1 MWLRYSPAHTKPPST
16 RRNAHRAHHTHRA
29 HHELSG
35 SGAIVAP
42 RRHIVTATPTEGR
55 LRGRPG
61 ERGARRAGSGEQG
74 GPGAG
79 SKAGRGE
86 GRAGRGR
93 EGGAGSGKQGGRG
106 GGKQG
111 GPGAGSKAARER
123 GARRAGSGKQGGP
136 GAGSKA
142 GPGAGSKAG
151 RPLKPAAVSSE
162 ALIFDPESMAGYRGR
177 VSRTASSG
185 GAASGSPSYPF
196 TVPNLP
202 LAHSP
207 AAAVI
212 SSGVRATK
220 FHHISSGS
228 PSGTPPSR
236 KSLLPA
242 AAAIVSCSRPVPR

>member
-29 HHELSG
+29 HHERSG

-61 ERGARRAGSGEQG
+61 
-74 GPGAG
+74 
-79 SKAGRGE
+79 
-86 GRAGRGR
+86 
-93 EGGAGSGKQGGRG
+93 
-106 GGKQG
+106 
-111 GPGAGSKAARER
+111 ER

>member
-29 HHELSG
+29 RHELSG

-79 SKAGRGE
+79 SKAG
-86 GRAGRGR
+86 
-93 EGGAGSGKQGGRG
+93 
-106 GGKQG
+106 
-111 GPGAGSKAARER
+111 
-123 GARRAGSGKQGGP
+123 P

-162 ALIFDPESMAGYRGR
+162 ALIFDPESTAGYRGR

>member
-29 HHELSG
+29 RHELSG

-79 SKAGRGE
+79 SKAGRGRE
-86 GRAGRGR
+86 ARRAGGDGSR
-93 EGGAGSGKQGGRG
+93 EAGGAEQGGR
-106 GGKQG
+106 
-111 GPGAGSKAARER
+111 GAGSKAGREG

-207 AAAVI
+207 AAA
-212 SSGVRATK
+212 
-220 FHHISSGS
+220 
-228 PSGTPPSR
+228 
-236 KSLLPA
+236 
-242 AAAIVSCSRPVPR
+242 AAIVSCSRPVPR

>member
-79 SKAGRGE
+79 SKAGPGAG
-86 GRAGRGR
+86 GRARRGSEAR
-93 EGGAGSGKQGGRG
+93 GGRG
-106 GGKQG
+106 GDARGTGGKGLGRAG
-111 GPGAGSKAARER
+111 GGLDAGRGAGPERPRER
-123 GARRAGSGKQGGP
+123 GASRAGSGKQGGP

-207 AAAVI
+207 AAA
-212 SSGVRATK
+212 
-220 FHHISSGS
+220 
-228 PSGTPPSR
+228 
-236 KSLLPA
+236 
-242 AAAIVSCSRPVPR
+242 AAIVSCSRPVPR

>member
-79 SKAGRGE
+79 SKAG
-86 GRAGRGR
+86 
-93 EGGAGSGKQGGRG
+93 
-106 GGKQG
+106 
-111 GPGAGSKAARER
+111 PGAGSKAGREREARRAREREARRARGR
-123 GARRAGSGKQGGP
+123 GARRAGSGGEGGP

-162 ALIFDPESMAGYRGR
+162 ALISIL
-177 VSRTASSG
+177 SRWLAIG
-185 GAASGSPSYPF
+185 GE
-196 TVPNLP
+196 
-202 LAHSP
+202 
-207 AAAVI
+207 
-212 SSGVRATK
+212 
-220 FHHISSGS
+220 
-228 PSGTPPSR
+228 
-236 KSLLPA
+236 
-242 AAAIVSCSRPVPR
+242 

>member
-79 SKAGRGE
+79 SKAGRE
-86 GRAGRGR
+86 R
-93 EGGAGSGKQGGRG
+93 E
-106 GGKQG
+106 
-111 GPGAGSKAARER
+111 
-123 GARRAGSGKQGGP
+123 ARRAGSGKQGGP
-136 GAGSKA
+136 GSGKQ
-142 GPGAGSKAG
+142 GGQ
-151 RPLKPAAVSSE
+151 AAE
-162 ALIFDPESMAGYRGR
+162 ASCRVQRSPDFDPESMAGYRGR

-202 LAHSP
+202 L
-207 AAAVI
+207 
-212 SSGVRATK
+212 
-220 FHHISSGS
+220 
-228 PSGTPPSR
+228 
-236 KSLLPA
+236 
-242 AAAIVSCSRPVPR
+242 